1 MSARPLT
8 LACALLALAAGCGEV
23 PDIDLRDRA
32 GGFDTSPDGAPLAPR
47 PEPDARGVI
56 TYEDYQVAVA
66 RQGDTPRAIALR
78 LGLDAGAIART
89 NGIDPDAGL
98 REGEL
103 LTLPTRVPGA
113 LATQPLDVA
122 AVATTALDRAG
133 GASSPAATVTTAAQ
147 PIRHTVQRGETA
159 FSIARLYN
167 IPVGTLASWNG
178 LDGSLTVREGQTV
191 LIPTG
196 AAPADPAG
204 GPLTA
209 PGLGSPT
216 PVPPSATTPLPQ
228 QDTSTNLPAVSLPE
242 APDLTAPPPPPP
254 TATPAPQ
261 ISPPSPPVAEPDPE
275 PEPEPAPSRSDARF
289 LRPVAG
295 AVIRDFNPG
304 KNDGIDIAA
313 SAGASVQ
320 AADSGTVAAVTEDTS
335 GVAIV
340 VLKHADNLLT
350 VYTNLEDLAVAK
362 GDSVSRGGRLGVVAP
377 GSPTFLHF
385 EVRRGMAAVDP
396 SDYLPG

>member
-1 MSARPLT
+1 MSARPFT

-23 PDIDLRDRA
+23 PDIDLRDRT
-32 GGFDTSPDGAPLAPR
+32 GGFDTSPGGTPLASR

-66 RQGDTPRAIALR
+66 RQGDTPRAIAQR
-78 LGLDAGAIART
+78 LGLDAGAVART

-98 REGEL
+98 REGEV

-113 LATQPLDVA
+113 LATRPLDVA
-122 AVATTALDRAG
+122 AVATTALDRADG
-133 GASSPAATVTTAAQ
+133 GAAPSAVPVTTATQ

-178 LDGSLTVREGQTV
+178 LTGNLTVREGQTV
-191 LIPTG
+191 LIPSG

-216 PVPPSATTPLPQ
+216 PVPPSATAPLPRE
-228 QDTSTNLPAVSLPE
+228 DTSTNVPAVSLPD
-242 APDLTAPPPPPP
+242 APDLTTPPPPPP
-254 TATPAPQ
+254 TPEPPQ
-261 ISPPSPPVAEPDPE
+261 ISPPSPPIA
-275 PEPEPAPSRSDARF
+275 EPEPASEPEPARSDARF
-289 LRPVAG
+289 LRPVSG

-304 KNDGIDIAA
+304 RNEGIDIGAA
-313 SAGASVQ
+313 AGASVQ
-320 AADSGTVAAVTEDTS
+320 AADRGTVAAVTEDTS

-340 VLKHADNLLT
+340 VLKHDDNLLT
-350 VYTNLEDLAVAK
+350 VYTNLENLSVAK
-362 GDSVSRGGRLGVVAP
+362 GDSVSRGGRLGTVAA

-385 EVRRGMAAVDP
+385 EVRRGMTAVDP
-396 SDYLPG
+396 NDFLP